1 MRSEIGL
8 GGEMRPLPK
17 RPDGDRI
24 PLPRGAILT
33 DRQHLC
39 KPAIGP
45 VVHRLLMHYPPEGV
59 ARIGE
64 VLELDPKSSTFCGTL
79 AGGHPVA
86 TILSLKQLRKK
97 RERADKEQRAAENR
111 VRFGRSKK
119 ERSRDQWESAKAEKE
134 LDGKQLE

>member
-1 MRSEIGL
+1 MRYL
-8 GGEMRPLPK
+8 
-17 RPDGDRI
+17 
-24 PLPRGAILT
+24 
-33 DRQHLC
+33 
-39 KPAIGP
+39 
-45 VVHRLLMHYPPEGV
+45 PEGV
-59 ARIGE
+59 TGTGE

-119 ERSRDQWESAKAEKE
+119 ERSRDQWESAKAKKQ
-134 LDGKQLE
+134 LDGKQID

>member
-1 MRSEIGL
+1 
-8 GGEMRPLPK
+8 
-17 RPDGDRI
+17 
-24 PLPRGAILT
+24 
-33 DRQHLC
+33 
-39 KPAIGP
+39 
-45 VVHRLLMHYPPEGV
+45 MHYRPEGV
-59 ARIGE
+59 AGIGE
-64 VLELDPKSSTFCGTL
+64 VLELDPKSSTFSGTL